1 MRYEPLTRR
10 LESQRADEV
19 RLTFGEIEE
28 IVGRPLPG
36 SARRHPA
43 WWANTSSHSH
53 ADAWLRI
60 GWKTRDLDLRGE
72 RITFRRQGG
81 DARPVSGLSESPRP
95 WTGGLVLARDVL
107 STAAR
112 RIVEAESARAG
123 VSHGHA
129 AAELLNRLAA
139 SEKRRV
145 FERFPWEKK
154 RSSVDSVDLI
164 REDRDAR

>member
-10 LESQRADEV
+10 LESQRTDEV

-28 IVGRPLPG
+28 IVGRALPG

-53 ADAWLRI
+53 ADAWLRV

-72 RITFRRQGG
+72 RITFRRRG
-81 DARPVSGLSESPRP
+81 VSSISGPSESLRP
-95 WTGGLVLARDVL
+95 WVGGLVLAREVL

-112 RIVEAESARAG
+112 RIVEAESARTG